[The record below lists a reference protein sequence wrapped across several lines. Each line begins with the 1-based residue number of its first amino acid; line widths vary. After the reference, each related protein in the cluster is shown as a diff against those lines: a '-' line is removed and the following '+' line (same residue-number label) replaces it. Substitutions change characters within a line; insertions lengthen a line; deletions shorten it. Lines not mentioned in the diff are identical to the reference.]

1 MKNASKPYAV
11 LAINMLPW
19 IRNLVRP
26 SLFWKIFLW
35 FWLATLITVT
45 SIVFLYSL
53 TGQDNKLVPA
63 SDEEAKQLRQTAI
76 TIQLRKV
83 IDEYQ
88 AGSLLILNKVND
100 NLDNTFII
108 DKNGEDIAG
117 KEVPDVLYHLSS
129 FYRNR
134 NTPATVIID
143 NIAYIGPEVVFN
155 RGNYYLLFIKQ
166 QNPHQFT
173 AVVTYLYHSVSIW
186 HLLIALGISALVCFA
201 LTWYLTRPI
210 NQLQKTTQA
219 FARGDL
225 TARAQPH
232 LGKRQDEF
240 ADLAEDFDLMAERIE
255 RVIQS
260 QKRLMSDVSHELRS
274 PLTRMQIAASLAQ
287 KTASPESKGHIDRI
301 ELEVER
307 LDEMIGELLQM
318 AALERGHINEDRAS
332 FMLNDLLEVIVE
344 DARFEAEAHN
354 KTVDYHSDQE
364 IKFTGY
370 YSLLARAI
378 ENVLRNAIRHTP
390 DDTCVTV
397 TTAETELG
405 IEVRICDS
413 GHGVNEE
420 HLEKIFEAFYRPTDA
435 RERTSGGAG
444 LGLAIAKRGIEA
456 NGGSIK
462 AYNQPDSGLCVVFQL
477 PKTSA

>member
-1 MKNASKPYAV
+1 
-11 LAINMLPW
+11 MLPW

-35 FWLATLITVT
+35 FWLATLITLT
-45 SIVFLYSL
+45 SVIFLYSL
-53 TGQDNKLVPA
+53 TGNDNKLVPA
-63 SDEEAKQLRQTAI
+63 SDEEAKQLRQAAI
-76 TIQLRKV
+76 NIQLRKV

-88 AGSLLILNKVND
+88 TDSLLKINRVPNE
-100 NLDNTFII
+100 LDNTFII
-108 DKNGEDIAG
+108 DKNGEDLTG
-117 KEVPDVLYHLSS
+117 KDVPDVLYHLSS

-134 NTPATVIID
+134 NTPAMVVVD
-143 NIAYIGPEVVFN
+143 NMAYIGPEIVFN
-155 RGNYYLLFIKQ
+155 RGNYYLLFLQ
-166 QNPHQFT
+166 QKSQNQFT
-173 AVVTYLYHSVSIW
+173 TVVSYLYHSVSAW
-186 HLLIALGISALVCFA
+186 HLLLALGISALVCIA

-210 NQLQKTTQA
+210 HQLQRTTQA

-225 TARAQPH
+225 SARAARL

-255 RVIQS
+255 RIIHS
-260 QKRLMSDVSHELRS
+260 QKRLLSDVSHELRS

-287 KTASPESKGHIDRI
+287 KTASTESRSHIDRI

-318 AALERGHINEDRAS
+318 AALERGHVNEDRAN
-332 FMLNDLLEVIVE
+332 FVLNDLLDVIVE
-344 DARFEAEAHN
+344 DAKFEAEAHN
-354 KTVDYHSDQE
+354 KTVDYHSASE
-364 IKFTGY
+364 ITFNGY

-390 DDTCVTV
+390 ADTCVTV
-397 TTAETELG
+397 STSETQLG
-405 IEVRICDS
+405 IQLKICDS

-420 HLEKIFEAFYRPTDA
+420 HLAKIFDAFYRPTDA

-456 NGGSIK
+456 NGGTIS
-462 AYNQPDSGLCVVFQL
+462 AYNQPNSGLCVVIQL
-477 PKTSA
+477 PKTRV

>member
-1 MKNASKPYAV
+1 
-11 LAINMLPW
+11 MLPW

-35 FWLATLITVT
+35 FWLATLITLT
-45 SIVFLYSL
+45 SIIFLYSL
-53 TGQDNKLVPA
+53 AGQDNKLVPA
-63 SDEEAKQLRQTAI
+63 SDQEAKQLRQAAI

-88 AGSLLILNKVND
+88 TDSLLKLNRVSEE
-100 NLDNTFII
+100 LDNTYII

-134 NTPATVIID
+134 NTPAMVIVD

-155 RGNYYLLFIKQ
+155 RGHYYLLFLKQ
-166 QNPHQFT
+166 KSPHQFGT
-173 AVVTYLYHSVSIW
+173 VVSYLYHSVSIW
-186 HLLIALGISALVCFA
+186 HLLIALGISSLVCIA

-210 NQLQKTTQA
+210 HQLQRTTQA

-225 TARAQPH
+225 QARALRY
-232 LGKRQDEF
+232 LGNRQDEF

-260 QKRLMSDVSHELRS
+260 QKRLLSDVSHELRS

-287 KTASPESKGHIDRI
+287 KTANPESKGHIDRI

-318 AALERGHINEDRAS
+318 AALERGHVNEDRAN
-332 FMLNDLLEVIVE
+332 FMLNDLLDVIVE
-344 DARFEAEAHN
+344 DAKFEAEAHN
-354 KTVDYHSDQE
+354 KTVDYQSDTE
-364 IKFTGY
+364 ITFSGY

-390 DDTCVTV
+390 DDTCVTIS
-397 TTAETELG
+397 TAESELG
-405 IEVRICDS
+405 IELKICDS
-413 GHGVNEE
+413 GHGVSEE
-420 HLEKIFEAFYRPTDA
+420 HLEKIFDAFYRPTDA

-456 NGGSIK
+456 NGGTIT
-462 AYNQPDSGLCVVFQL
+462 AFNQAGSGLCVVMHL
-477 PKTSA
+477 PQSRA

>member
-1 MKNASKPYAV
+1 
-11 LAINMLPW
+11 MLPW

-35 FWLATLITVT
+35 FWLATLITLT
-45 SIVFLYSL
+45 SVIFLYSL
-53 TGQDNKLVPA
+53 SGHDNKLVPA
-63 SDEEAKQLRQTAI
+63 SDEEAKQLRQAAI
-76 TIQLRKV
+76 NIQLRKI

-88 AGSLLILNKVND
+88 TGRLLTLNKVPEDLN
-100 NLDNTFII
+100 NTYII
-108 DKNGEDIAG
+108 DKNGEDLTG

-134 NTPATVIID
+134 NTPAMVIVD
-143 NIAYIGPEVVFN
+143 NEAFIGPEVVFN
-155 RGNYYLLFIKQ
+155 RGNYYLLFLREKS
-166 QNPHQFT
+166 PHQFT
-173 AVVTYLYHSVSIW
+173 TVVSYLYHSISTW
-186 HLLIALGISALVCFA
+186 HLLLALGISALVCIA

-210 NQLQKTTQA
+210 HQLQKTTQA

-225 TARAQPH
+225 SARAQRY

-255 RVIQS
+255 RIIHS
-260 QKRLMSDVSHELRS
+260 QKRLLSDVSHELRS

-287 KTASPESKGHIDRI
+287 KSANSDSRTHIDRI

-318 AALERGHINEDRAS
+318 AALERGHVNEDRAN
-332 FMLNDLLEVIVE
+332 FMLNDLLDVIVE
-344 DARFEAEAHN
+344 DAKFEAEAHN
-354 KTVDYHSDQE
+354 KTVDYHTDGD
-364 IKFTGY
+364 IAFNGY
-370 YSLLARAI
+370 YSLLSRAI

-397 TTAETELG
+397 STSESQLNVE
-405 IEVRICDS
+405 IKICDS

-420 HLEKIFEAFYRPTDA
+420 HLKKIFDAFYRPTDA

-444 LGLAIAKRGIEA
+444 LGLAIAKRGVEA
-456 NGGSIK
+456 NGGTIT
-462 AYNQPDSGLCVVFQL
+462 AYNQKDSGLCVVIQL
-477 PKTSA
+477 PKARI

>member
-1 MKNASKPYAV
+1 MSELKPCEA
-11 LAINMLPW
+11 LAISMLPW
-19 IRNLVRP
+19 IRNLIRP

-35 FWLATLITVT
+35 FWLATLITLT

-53 TGQDNKLVPA
+53 TAQDSKLVPA
-63 SDEEAKQLRQTAI
+63 SDEEAKQLRQAAI
-76 TIQLRKV
+76 NIQLRKV
-83 IDEYQ
+83 IDKYQ
-88 AGSLLILNKVND
+88 TDSLLMLNKVD
-100 NLDNTFII
+100 EELANTFII

-143 NIAYIGPEVVFN
+143 STAYTGPEVVFN
-155 RGNYYLLFIKQ
+155 RGHYYLLFLKQ
-166 QNPHQFT
+166 QSPHQFS
-173 AVVTYLYHSVSIW
+173 AVVSYLYHSVSIW
-186 HLLIALGISALVCFA
+186 HLLIALGMSALVCFA

-210 NQLQKTTQA
+210 SQLQKATQA

-225 TARAQPH
+225 TARAQPS

-255 RVIQS
+255 RIIQS
-260 QKRLMSDVSHELRS
+260 QKRLLSDVSHELRS

-287 KTASPESKGHIDRI
+287 KTASPGSKGHIDRI
-301 ELEVER
+301 ELEVQR

-318 AALERGHINEDRAS
+318 AALERGHINEDRAN
-332 FMLNDLLEVIVE
+332 FMLNDLLDIIVE

-354 KTVDYHSDQE
+354 KTVDYYSDHE
-364 IKFTGY
+364 IAFNGY

-397 TTAETELG
+397 STSETQFG
-405 IEVRICDS
+405 IEIKVCDS
-413 GHGVNEE
+413 GYGVSEE
-420 HLEKIFEAFYRPTDA
+420 HLEKIFDAFYRPTDA

-456 NGGSIK
+456 NGGKIT
-462 AYNQPDSGLCVVFQL
+462 AYNQPGSGLCVVFYL
-477 PKTSA
+477 PKNRA